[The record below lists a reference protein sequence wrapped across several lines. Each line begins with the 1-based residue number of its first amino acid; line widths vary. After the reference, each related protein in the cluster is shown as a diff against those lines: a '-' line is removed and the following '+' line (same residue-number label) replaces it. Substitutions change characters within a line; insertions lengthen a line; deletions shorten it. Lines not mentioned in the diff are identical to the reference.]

1 MVARLNRSSTIEK
14 VCPKKL
20 LMKLKST
27 AKLSGRT
34 TSRLRTGLST
44 WSAFRK
50 VKVKSKNAT
59 KSMK

>member
-14 VCPKKL
+14 VYPKKL
-20 LMKLKST
+20 LMKSKRT
-27 AKLSGRT
+27 ARLSGRT
-34 TSRLRTGLST
+34 TSRSRTGLST

-59 KSMK
+59 KSMR